1 MYLIY
6 ILADRRVGAHS
17 GAQEAPIRTFI
28 ENGNLSLTR
37 KFGFDVSV
45 LPSSRTLVQTLRA
58 GIKTQWVMVLGKGV
72 SDMYV
77 AFLFGGN
84 QRSCSSKNIG

>member
-37 KFGFDVSV
+37 KLCYDVSV
-45 LPSSRTLVQTLRA
+45 PQSFRTLVQALGA
-58 GIKTQWVMVLGKGV
+58 GIKTQ
-72 SDMYV
+72 
-77 AFLFGGN
+77 
-84 QRSCSSKNIG
+84 

>member
-45 LPSSRTLVQTLRA
+45 PPSSQTLVQTLRT
-58 GIKTQWVMVLGKGV
+58 GIKTQWVREGSLRHVRCVPFWRKING
-72 SDMYV
+72 
-77 AFLFGGN
+77 FRGN
-84 QRSCSSKNIG
+84 QRVKI